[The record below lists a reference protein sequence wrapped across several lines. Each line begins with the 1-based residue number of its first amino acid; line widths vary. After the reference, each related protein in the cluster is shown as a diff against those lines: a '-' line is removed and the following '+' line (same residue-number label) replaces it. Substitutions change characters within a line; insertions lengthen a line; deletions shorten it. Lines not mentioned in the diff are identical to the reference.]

1 MLMLIEANIILLAIT
16 VLFFL
21 LFAGVNFGSGLL
33 QMITGEEDRITITDA
48 IGPVWE
54 ISHLW
59 LLFASIML
67 FVGFPSLFST
77 IAFYLSVPLL
87 IVIAGTIL
95 RSTSFVYLASD
106 AEGKSG
112 AVYKWVFRFT
122 SIVIPVFLGMIL
134 GAVTLGRI
142 DTDAVGFY
150 NIFIEPWLNLFSFSL
165 GLFALALFVFLASV
179 YMIGES
185 KTDKEADAFSSA
197 ARSLNVISVAV
208 GVFVFTSAELYGYPL
223 FNHFMDSGYSIIL
236 VGAAT
241 LLVPVLWWA
250 LRSEKIWFSRLLAS
264 TQVASIMVAWF
275 LVQMSA
281 LVRKEN
287 GSNLTFINSA
297 ASDSTLWQLFV
308 VFSISMLIVLPL
320 FLYLMKRYKGGM
332 FYQEK
337 RKVKR

>member
-1 MLMLIEANIILLAIT
+1 MLIEANIILIAIS

-21 LFAGVNFGSGLL
+21 LFAGVNFGSGPL
-33 QMITGEEDRITITDA
+33 QMITGEEDRITITHA

-59 LLFASIML
+59 LLFAAIAL
-67 FVGFPSLFST
+67 FVSFPPIFAT
-77 IAFYLSVPLL
+77 IAFYLSVPLF
-87 IVIAGTIL
+87 IVVAGTIL
-95 RSTSFVYLASD
+95 RGTSFVYLASD
-106 AEGKSG
+106 AQGKSG
-112 AVYKWVFRFT
+112 SVYKWVFRFT
-122 SIVIPVFLGMIL
+122 SITIPVFLVMIL

-150 NIFIEPWLNLFSFSL
+150 NIFVEPWLNLFSFSL
-165 GLFALALFVFLASV
+165 GLFALALFVFLAAV

-208 GVFVFTSAELYGYPL
+208 GVFVFTSAEMYGYPL
-223 FNHFMDSGYSIIL
+223 FNNFMGSGASIIL

-250 LRSEKIWFSRLLAS
+250 LKSEKIWFSRLLAS
-264 TQVASIMVAWF
+264 AQVASIMVAWF
-275 LVQMSA
+275 LVQMPA
-281 LVRKEN
+281 VVRKEN
-287 GSNLTFINSA
+287 GTDLTFLNSA
-297 ASDSTLWQLFV
+297 APSPVLWQLFV
-308 VFSISMLIVLPL
+308 GLVISMLILLPL
-320 FLYLMKRYKGGM
+320 FFFLMKKYKGGM
-332 FYQEK
+332 FYREK